1 MKQAHYIL
9 FIFFLSLVLPLSA
22 QDISLFEQFNGR
34 YDYTAIGNTLNQ
46 AENNIDQSF
55 CSLLESSSA
64 NLLLDADNQIVKAYL
79 YWAGSGFGDTEV
91 TLNGIQISSEETYN
105 VTYTDT
111 ASGQLNYFS
120 CYADITNLILSEGNG
135 TYTFSD
141 MDISADLM
149 SNPGYCSNRTNFGG
163 WSIYVIYQN
172 ETLPLNQVNLY
183 QGLEIINRN
192 VQEKEIILDN
202 IDVIDNVG
210 AKIGFL
216 AWEGDNNLNYGESLS
231 INNNVISNPPLNLAD
246 NAFNGTNTFTNSTT
260 FYNADLDVY
269 DLENNINI
277 GDTSVSI
284 KLTTGGINENGG
296 FSADLIILNNIIT
309 VLNSQ
314 LPDATIEVNDYTV
327 NCGDNSIE
335 LFYTVNNFNS
345 TDVLP
350 ANTPIAFYL
359 DGLLVGQSQT
369 TNSLNIGE
377 SESNSTI
384 VTIPEDSNQSITI
397 VAAVD
402 DDGSM
407 SGVVTETNEDNN
419 INFIDVEL
427 LVIPDITTLPG
438 LMGCN
443 EGFETSTYNLYN
455 ALESIEYEEE
465 NISFY
470 TSLEDLETASNPILV
485 TSIYN
490 NTTNPETI
498 YARLESPPCYEVYQF
513 QLSIENCPPYV
524 PNGFSPND
532 DNYNDWFNI
541 QGLYDVFTEHQL
553 KIYNRY
559 GDVIFEGNNDKP
571 WFGKI
576 NRGLNNH
583 GQTVPVG
590 TYFYVLHLNDPNYR
604 PMVGWVYV
612 NY

>member
-1 MKQAHYIL
+1 ML
-9 FIFFLSLVLPLSA
+9 FLGLVLPLSA

-64 NLLLDADNQIVKAYL
+64 NFTLDADNQIVKAYL

-91 TLNGIQISSEETYN
+91 TLNGTQITSEEIYT
-105 VTYTDT
+105 VTYSDIFN
-111 ASGQLNYFS
+111 GQLEYFS
-120 CYADITNLILSEGNG
+120 CYADVTDLVISEGNG
-135 TYTFSD
+135 TYMFSD

-149 SNPGYCSNRTNFGG
+149 SNPGYCNNRTNFGG

-172 ETLPLNQVNLY
+172 EDLPLNQVNLY

-202 IDVIDNVG
+202 IDVIDNIG

-216 AWEGDNNLNYGESLS
+216 AWEGDNSLNYGESLS
-231 INNNVISNPPLNLAD
+231 VNNNVLSNPPLNLSD

-269 DLENNINI
+269 NLENNINI
-277 GDTSVSI
+277 GDTSASI
-284 KLTTGGINENGG
+284 KLTTGGINETGG

-314 LPDATIEVNDYTV
+314 LPDATIEVNDYIV
-327 NCGDNSIE
+327 NCGDNSVE

-359 DGLLVGQSQT
+359 DNLLLGQSQT
-369 TNSLNIGE
+369 VNDLDIGE
-377 SESNSTI
+377 SESSSTI
-384 VTIPEDSNQSITI
+384 VNIPEDSDPNLTITAI
-397 VAAVD
+397 VD
-402 DDGSM
+402 DDGTM

-419 INFIDVEL
+419 INFIDIEL
-427 LVIPDITTLPG
+427 LVIPDIITLAG
-438 LMGCN
+438 LIGCN
-443 EGFETSTYNLYN
+443 EGFETATYNLYE
-455 ALESIEYEEE
+455 ALVNLQYDES
-465 NISFY
+465 NVSFY
-470 TSLEDLETASNPILV
+470 KSLQDLETATNPIL
-485 TSIYN
+485 TPSNYN
-490 NTTNPETI
+490 NTSNPETI
-498 YARLESPPCYEVYQF
+498 YVRLESPPCYEVYQF
-513 QLSIENCPPYV
+513 QLSIENCPPYI
-524 PNGFSPND
+524 PDGFSPNND
-532 DNYNDWFNI
+532 TFNDWFNI
-541 QGLYDVFTEHQL
+541 QGLYDIFTEHQL

-559 GDVIFEGNNDKP
+559 GDIIFEGNNDKP

-583 GQTVPVG
+583 GNIVPVG
-590 TYFYVLHLNDPNYR
+590 TYYYILNLNDPDYR